1 MNDPSQ
7 QEFQDPVFGEVVS
20 RYSQDQAIEDGTLV
34 FVGYA
39 GRERVVFTRT
49 LFSEGYEEETLR
61 QALVERGLELLRKD
75 DPEDSPTM
83 RLRVIE
89 KDKLWVIWNS
99 MEGVTFLKPEDY

>member
-7 QEFQDPVFGEVVS
+7 QEFQDPVFGEVIS
-20 RYSQDQAIEDGTLV
+20 RYSQDQAIEDGVLV

-61 QALVERGLELLRKD
+61 QALVERGLALLRKD
-75 DPEDSPTM
+75 DPEDSSTM

-89 KDKLWVIWNS
+89 KDKLWAIWNS
-99 MEGVTFLKPEDY
+99 GEGVTFLKPEDY